1 MANRK
6 WDTKTKAIVVMAGIK
21 GKLVSEIC
29 NEYKIPQNMY
39 YRWRDEFFSD
49 IHQVFNYS
57 DREKDLLRENARLK
71 RIIGNLTIELK
82 KAKRTGNRE
91 EAGIRKN
98 GGEKRDN
105 SAAN

>member
-21 GKLVSEIC
+21 GKPVSEIC
-29 NEYKIPQNMY
+29 NEYKIPQSMY
-39 YRWRDEFFSD
+39 YRWRDEFLSN

-57 DREKDLLRENARLK
+57 DREKELLRENIRLK

-82 KAKRTGNRE
+82 KSE
-91 EAGIRKN
+91 E
-98 GGEKRDN
+98 DW
-105 SAAN
+105 